1 MSGEGQSHKMLWWH
15 DLKVLI
21 VILRGLV
28 SWIDSVHSVESIRMH
43 FALGEES
50 IRLEIVIVSNYF
62 RALNDI
68 VGVKWFYDDQVW
80 SCDRKIKK
88 NPYITSRD
96 WRSLSLIFFPAIF
109 QFSVYLM
116 PCGPESTPVLRP
128 GPRAASILCVFCDT
142 LLVTRLR
149 VARGASLVFS
159 DGKIVRIRV
168 ETTHGDT
175 DGVLTIEQD

>member
-1 MSGEGQSHKMLWWH
+1 MSGEGQSHKMFWWH

-80 SCDRKIKK
+80 SCDWKIKNK
-88 NPYITSRD
+88 
-96 WRSLSLIFFPAIF
+96 SLHYRPWLTFVEFDFFPAIF